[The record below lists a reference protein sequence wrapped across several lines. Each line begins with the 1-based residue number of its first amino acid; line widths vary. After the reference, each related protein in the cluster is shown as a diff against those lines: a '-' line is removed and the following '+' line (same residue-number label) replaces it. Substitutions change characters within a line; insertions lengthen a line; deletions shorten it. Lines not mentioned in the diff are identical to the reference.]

1 MIRLHVVM
9 ILALGQAI
17 FSERLL
23 VTLNTGGQGVI
34 PIMNLC
40 EPWVSLFLVVIP
52 FRAEVKKALWTRTFV
67 IYWLPFLGLTFL
79 LPILGVVL
87 VAFPVRT
94 LFASWNGLVPLT
106 FLALGCAG
114 AGVARAPEAAKV
126 VRGYFLFAVLAQLIL
141 STIQTLGQLHA
152 LPGFLAFIDSW
163 DFRFKLLYLPDNI
176 ILGRATGFYLNPNS
190 LGIWALLALWT
201 SFFLL
206 KGWQRGVG
214 IAASFVTVL
223 LSQSR
228 GTLAALLGSAAIYGL
243 LWMFLWANR
252 QQRLKAT
259 LLMVVCVLPIV
270 ALTIPGAAD
279 SLLKPLKGVTVV
291 ERAIERYT
299 SGAKVLSQGAAADAN
314 FQGRTEYWD
323 AAYAY
328 LAQHPFGSLGSPQM
342 VINLP
347 PDNQFIAVLEQGS
360 FYFFVAL
367 LLAFL
372 RGIALIREAE
382 GHERLLAVAS
392 IALVINGV
400 SAVPFAYAASYLY
413 WLLVGVYLAG
423 RVQDLGGAPVSVAL
437 PGGWRALRAGTLAR
451 SEQREG

>member
-9 ILALGQAI
+9 ILALAQAI

-23 VTLNTGGQGVI
+23 VSLNTGGQGVI

-52 FRAEVKKALWTRTFV
+52 FRAEVKRALWTRTFV
-67 IYWLPFLGLTFL
+67 TYWLPFLGLTFL
-79 LPILGVVL
+79 LPVLGVIL
-87 VAFPVRT
+87 VAFPIRT
-94 LFASWNGLVPLT
+94 LFASWNGLVPFT

-114 AGVARAPEAAKV
+114 AGVARLPEAAKAL
-126 VRGYFLFAVLAQLIL
+126 RGYFLFAVLAQLVMSL
-141 STIQTLGQLHA
+141 IQTLGQLRY
-152 LPGFLAFIDSW
+152 LPGFLSFIDNW
-163 DFRFKLLYLPDNI
+163 DFRFKVLYQPDNI
-176 ILGRATGFYLNPNS
+176 IQGRATGFYLNPNS

-206 KGWQRGVG
+206 KGRQRAIGV
-214 IAASFVTVL
+214 AASFATVL

-228 GTLAALLGSAAIYGL
+228 GTLAALLASAAVYGL

-252 QQRLKAT
+252 EQRLKAT
-259 LLMVVCVLPIV
+259 LLVVVCALPIV
-270 ALTIPGAAD
+270 TLAIPGTAE
-279 SLLKPLKGVTVV
+279 SLLKPLKGVTLV
-291 ERAIERYT
+291 ERAIDRYA

-360 FYFFVAL
+360 FYFLLAL
-367 LLAFL
+367 LLAFF
-372 RGIALIREAE
+372 RGIGLIRGA
-382 GHERLLAVAS
+382 GAHERLLAVAS

-400 SAVPFAYAASYLY
+400 SAVPFAYSASYLY

-423 RVQDLGGAPVSVAL
+423 RVQDPDEAPASRAI
-437 PGGWRALRAGTLAR
+437 PGGWRVLRAGTLAR
-451 SEQREG
+451 SEPREG